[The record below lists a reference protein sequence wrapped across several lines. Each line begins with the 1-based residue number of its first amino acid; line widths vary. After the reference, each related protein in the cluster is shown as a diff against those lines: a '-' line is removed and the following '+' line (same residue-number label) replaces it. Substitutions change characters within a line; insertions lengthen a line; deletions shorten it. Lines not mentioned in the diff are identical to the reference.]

1 MRDGFNRPLFTVQN
15 GVNIQIMKETFSK
28 IISKILNRLTITVAL
43 ILLQFGWF
51 VMLFFRLVEH
61 TSWITLIMTLLSALV
76 ALYVIYKDDNPAY
89 KIGWILFIMLVP
101 LLGAP
106 MYLLFGNKR
115 TSKTLKR
122 KIELQEKIHREECKQ
137 VDKLNERISPRLTGT
152 IRYISEFGPY
162 PAWTG
167 TKTKYYSLGDYA
179 FEDMIEDIKRAKHFI
194 FLEYFIIEE
203 GKMWGELFDLLQK
216 KVEEGVDV
224 RMMYDDIGSIGKVPI
239 NFYSKVK
246 QSGVKVMAFNPL
258 TPIVSLIYNNRDH
271 RKMLIIDGNVGYS
284 GGYNLADEYIN
295 EAERFGHWKDSGI
308 RLEGKAVWN
317 YTLMFL
323 NMWNAFNKT
332 DDSYYNFKPDPMI
345 FNTFEDDGIVQPY
358 SDSPLDNE
366 NIGENVYLEILNQA
380 EKYVYIFTPYLIIDN
395 EMKTALVLAAKRG
408 VDVRIVT
415 PGIPDKKMV
424 FRLTQSYYTPLIEA
438 GVRIYE
444 YAPGFIHSKSYLCDD
459 RIGVVGTINMDYRSL
474 YLHFECGTLLIDC
487 EALKDL
493 KKDYLATF
501 KISREIQYEDCHRGF
516 FGILL
521 DAVLRVVS
529 PLL

>member
-1 MRDGFNRPLFTVQN
+1 MN
-15 GVNIQIMKETFSK
+15 ETFGK
-28 IISKILNRLTITVAL
+28 AISKVLNRLTITVAL
-43 ILLQFGWF
+43 ILLQVGWF

-61 TSWITLIMTLLSALV
+61 TSWITLIMTLLSAIV

-89 KIGWILFIMLVP
+89 KIGWILFIGLVP

-115 TSKTLKR
+115 TSKNLKR
-122 KIELQEKIHREECKQ
+122 KIESQEELHREDFCQ
-137 VDKLNERISPRLTGT
+137 VQNLDEILSPRLAGT
-152 IRYISEFGPY
+152 AHYISECGPY

-179 FEDMIEDIKRAKHFI
+179 FADMIEDIKQAKHFI
-194 FLEYFIIEE
+194 FLEYFIVEE
-203 GKMWGELFDLLQK
+203 GKMWGELFSILQQ
-216 KVEEGVDV
+216 KVDEGVDV
-224 RMMYDDIGSIGKVPI
+224 RMMYDDIGSISKVPMS
-239 NFYSKVK
+239 FYLKVK
-246 QSGVKVMAFNPL
+246 QSGIKVMAFNPL

-271 RKMLIIDGNVGYS
+271 RKMLIIDGNIGYS

-308 RLEGKAVWN
+308 RLEGEGVWN

-323 NMWNAFNKT
+323 NMWNAFIKT
-332 DDSYYNFKPDPMI
+332 DKSYEKFRPNALNDR
-345 FNTFEDDGIVQPY
+345 TFENDGVVQPY

-380 EKYVYIFTPYLIIDN
+380 EKYVYIFTPYLVIDN

-424 FRLTQSYYTPLIEA
+424 FRLTRSYYAPLIEA

-444 YAPGFIHSKSYLCDD
+444 YTPGFIHSKSYLCDD
-459 RIGVVGTINMDYRSL
+459 KIGVVGTINMDYRSL

-493 KKDYLATF
+493 KKDCLDTF
-501 KISREIQYEDCHRGF
+501 KVSREIQYEDCHRGF

-521 DAVLRVVS
+521 DAILRVIS